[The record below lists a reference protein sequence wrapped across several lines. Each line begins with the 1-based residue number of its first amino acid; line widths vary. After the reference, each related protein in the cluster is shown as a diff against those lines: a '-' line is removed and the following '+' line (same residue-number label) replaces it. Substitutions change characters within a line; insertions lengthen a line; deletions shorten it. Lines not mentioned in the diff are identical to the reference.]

1 MIRVCPVCKEVEI
14 VYKTFATFDRA
25 CKKGTMCSSCRT
37 RLNNKSPKRNC
48 RASNNA
54 CWRGYEDIPGKVFS
68 RLKRGAERRD
78 IPFALSMQDIWNQ
91 YINQNKVCRFSGVP
105 LTWGVDASVDRID
118 SSKGYDFDNIQIVH
132 KAINML
138 KCDMDDKQF
147 VQWCK
152 LIARNAEI

>member
-1 MIRVCPVCKEVEI
+1 MIRLCPVCKEVEI

-37 RLNNKSPKRNC
+37 AQNNKSPNRNS
-48 RASNNA
+48 AKENNPA
-54 CWRGYEDIPGKVFS
+54 WKGFNGIPGKVLS
-68 RLKRGAERRD
+68 KLKRDAEKRD
-78 IPFALSMQDIWNQ
+78 IDFALDMEDIWNQ

-118 SSKGYDFDNIQIVH
+118 SSKGYNFDNIQIVH

-147 VQWCK
+147 IHWCK
-152 LIARNAEI
+152 LIARYAII